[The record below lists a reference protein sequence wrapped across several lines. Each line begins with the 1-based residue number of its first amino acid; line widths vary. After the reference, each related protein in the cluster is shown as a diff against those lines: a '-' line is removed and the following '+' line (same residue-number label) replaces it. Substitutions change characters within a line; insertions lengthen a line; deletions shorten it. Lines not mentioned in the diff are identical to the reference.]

1 MINYYH
7 IKLRVKRFV
16 SSIAGYITRLNH
28 RMNSRKKGK
37 KLMSYVKINHLTSEE
52 TVRVKQFFK
61 SRGYNLKHTDWHAY
75 YRTLRGE
82 LHESYIPLGL
92 FKSELSPK
100 LNNKL
105 QWPALLDK
113 NLIYRIFSDFNQP
126 TRVVQN
132 INGFYYKNDKVISEN
147 EAIKCVTHQ
156 TQQLIIKPSI
166 ESGGGK
172 KVIVFKVQNGVTSH
186 NDLTVKELLLLY
198 KNDFIIQEFLE
209 QSDAMRLLNPTSLN
223 TLRVISYLNNDGVN
237 ILRVAARIGSLDS
250 PIDNYKAGGLL
261 CGVDENGQFGS
272 FGCTNRGDIKEHTF
286 TGVKLSECSVPNF
299 DLVVKMIES
308 MHVKIPYFKMVSWDI
323 AINKDD
329 KPVLIEY
336 NTYNQGL
343 DVQIV
348 TGPLFNEFT
357 DEILK
362 LCKD

>member
-1 MINYYH
+1 
-7 IKLRVKRFV
+7 
-16 SSIAGYITRLNH
+16 
-28 RMNSRKKGK
+28 MNSRKKGK
-37 KLMSYVKINHLTSEE
+37 KLMSFVKINHLTSEE
-52 TVRVKQFFK
+52 NKRVKQYFK

-75 YRTLRGE
+75 YRTLNGE

-100 LNNKL
+100 LNDKL
-105 QWPALLDK
+105 KWPALLDK
-113 NLIYRIFSDFNQP
+113 NLLYRIFSDFDQP

-132 INGFYYKNDKVISEN
+132 INGFYYKGDKVISKID
-147 EAIKCVTHQ
+147 AIKWVIQQ
-156 TQQLIIKPSI
+156 TKKLIIKPSI

-172 KVIVFKVQNGVTSH
+172 KVIVFKVQNGVTSY
-186 NDLTVKELLLLY
+186 NDLTVEQLFLLY

-209 QSDAMRLLNPTSLN
+209 QSNAMRLLNPTSLN

-237 ILRVAARIGSLDS
+237 ILRVAARIGGLDS
-250 PIDNYKAGGLL
+250 VIDNFKAGGLL
-261 CGVDENGQFGS
+261 CNVNENGQFGS
-272 FGCTNRGDIKEHTF
+272 FGCTNRGNIKEHTF

-299 DLVVKMIES
+299 GLVVKMIKS

-343 DVQIV
+343 EVQIV
-348 TGPLFNEFT
+348 TGPLFHEFT